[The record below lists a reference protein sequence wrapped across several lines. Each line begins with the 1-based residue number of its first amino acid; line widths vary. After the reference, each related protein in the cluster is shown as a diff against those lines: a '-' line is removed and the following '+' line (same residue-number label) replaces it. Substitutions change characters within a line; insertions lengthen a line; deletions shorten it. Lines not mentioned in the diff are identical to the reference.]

1 MGNVI
6 YILKRLKSMDKKA
19 MVRKIY
25 SIHKKTNMSTF
36 KIFWDMQKCATR
48 YGAGYMDYD
57 LFEMY
62 NLTDKQR
69 DTYLTRGR
77 NNTFVVKYCDMDALH
92 YFKNKDEFNTIFN
105 KYIKRD
111 WIKVRNTPKDDVLKF
126 FEKHSTF
133 MAKPIDGGCG
143 KGIEKINVDDFS
155 SLDELYEYV
164 SKEQSNF
171 ELEEVINQHPT
182 VAAIYPDAIN
192 TVRIVTVVTTDDGKS
207 LLTIPKEERK
217 KVALTPHI
225 ICAYFRIGNNGKCVD
240 NFNSGGM
247 VAPVDEK
254 TGIVSQ
260 LAIDK
265 EKNVYEKHPQT
276 GEIIKG
282 FKFPYWKQA
291 IDLCKEACQE
301 IPEMG
306 YAGWDVAFT
315 PDGPVLVEGN
325 EFPGHDIYQLP
336 VHTPDKIGMMPKFD
350 FESPKYE
357 NEDEAN
363 SKVLVKI

>member
-1 MGNVI
+1 MSNII

-19 MVRKIY
+19 MMEKIN
-25 SIHKKTNMSTF
+25 SIHSKTKMSKL
-36 KIFWDMQKCATR
+36 KIFLDMQKCATR

-62 NLTDKQR
+62 NLTDEQR

-77 NNTFVVKYCDMDALH
+77 NNAFVVKYCDMDVLH
-92 YFKNKDEFNTIFN
+92 YFTNKDEFNTTFN

-111 WIKVRNTPKDDVLKF
+111 WIKVNGMPKEDIIAF
-126 FEKHSTF
+126 FKRHKVF

-143 KGIEKINVDDFS
+143 KGIEKIDVATYP
-155 SLDELYEYV
+155 SLDELYDYLT
-164 SKEQSNF
+164 QDGNNF
-171 ELEEVINQHPT
+171 ELEEVIVQHES
-182 VAAIYPDAIN
+182 VSKIYPNAIN
-192 TVRIVTVVTTDDGKS
+192 TVRIVTVVTTDKGES
-207 LLTIPKEERK
+207 LLELPEEERK
-217 KVALTPHI
+217 SATLEPHI

-254 TGIVSQ
+254 TGVVSK

-265 EKNVYEKHPQT
+265 AKNVYEKHPMT
-276 GEIIKG
+276 GEYIKG
-282 FKFPYWKQA
+282 FKFPYWEEA
-291 IDLCKEACQE
+291 LEMCKKACLE

-315 PDGPVLVEGN
+315 PNGPVFVEGN

-350 FESPKYE
+350 FIKKEK
-357 NEDEAN
+357 
-363 SKVLVKI
+363 